1 MASLADKSTKLLKLV
16 DDLHRYVHNPRLSY
30 EHYQLIAMDA
40 KDAAALAADISTEI
54 DALGGLKK

>member
-16 DDLHRYVHNPRLSY
+16 DDLHRYAHNPRLSY

-40 KDAAALAADISTEI
+40 KELSAVAIEISNT
-54 DALGGLKK
+54 LNVRSNK